1 MVREAGTDAML
12 IARAAKDVLDNH
24 RNDAGVSDVLKIIT
38 GDGPDHEQRLAVAK
52 GRPSRTEGF
61 HGAY

>member
-1 MVREAGTDAML
+1 ML